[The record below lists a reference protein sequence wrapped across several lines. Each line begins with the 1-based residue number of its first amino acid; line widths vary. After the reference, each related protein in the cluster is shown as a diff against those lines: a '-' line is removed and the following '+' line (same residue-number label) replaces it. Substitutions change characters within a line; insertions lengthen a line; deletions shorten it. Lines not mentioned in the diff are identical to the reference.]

1 MSKKKRKTSKPTS
14 VYLFDTSSVIFKK
27 EMSKPK
33 YSILLPTYN
42 ERENLPIIIWL
53 LMKYLD
59 DEFPFEV
66 IVIDDGSPDGTLDV
80 AKQLQEI
87 YGQDKIVL
95 RPREKKL
102 GLGRLMIT
110 LNC

>member
-1 MSKKKRKTSKPTS
+1 
-14 VYLFDTSSVIFKK
+14 
-27 EMSKPK
+27 
-33 YSILLPTYN
+33 
-42 ERENLPIIIWL
+42 
-53 LMKYLD
+53 MKYLD

-102 GLGRLMIT
+102 GLGRLMIA
-110 LNC
+110 LKC

>member
-1 MSKKKRKTSKPTS
+1 
-14 VYLFDTSSVIFKK
+14 
-27 EMSKPK
+27 MSKPK

>member
-1 MSKKKRKTSKPTS
+1 
-14 VYLFDTSSVIFKK
+14 
-27 EMSKPK
+27 MSKPK

-102 GLGRLMIT
+102 GLGR
-110 LNC
+110 

>member
-1 MSKKKRKTSKPTS
+1 
-14 VYLFDTSSVIFKK
+14 
-27 EMSKPK
+27 
-33 YSILLPTYN
+33 
-42 ERENLPIIIWL
+42 
-53 LMKYLD
+53 MKYLD